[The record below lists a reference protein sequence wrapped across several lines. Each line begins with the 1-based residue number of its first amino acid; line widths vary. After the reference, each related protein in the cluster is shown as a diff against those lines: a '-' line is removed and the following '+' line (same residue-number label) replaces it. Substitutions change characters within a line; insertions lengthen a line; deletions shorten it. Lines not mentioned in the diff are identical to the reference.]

1 MLLNVILGFVIPIVV
16 GCWILRKSLN
26 LLLIFFPFGV
36 ATSTVFNNIGF
47 NYFWHLA
54 PEFTNR
60 SFAALPFDVGLF
72 PMAGCLM
79 IYFINRHRAHPWIAV
94 FVSALLLTI
103 VEWIAKEYG
112 KVWYFNGWNI
122 FWSYVSYLI
131 PMVMAYLYSSI
142 FFKVFKTR
150 NPS

>member
-1 MLLNVILGFVIPIVV
+1 MLLNVILGFVIPVV
-16 GCWILRKSLN
+16 IGCWILRKSLK

-47 NYFWHLA
+47 NYFWRLE

-60 SFAALPFDVGLF
+60 SFSALPFDLGLF

-79 IYFINRHRAHPWIAV
+79 IYYVNRHRAHPWLAAI
-94 FVSALLLTI
+94 VSALILTI
-103 VEWIAKEYG
+103 VEWISKENG
-112 KVWYFNGWNI
+112 KVSYFNGWNI
-122 FWSYVSYLI
+122 IWSYVSYLV
-131 PMVMAYLYSSI
+131 PMVMAYLYSLI
-142 FFKVFKTR
+142 FFKVFKAR